1 MGISQGPN
9 SNLDSHLKI
18 AIFHLCKAKKKY
30 ALATDDQKI
39 IKRHILAKN
48 LSSLTLDLRKHTII
62 LVYFLPATTTIEGSS
77 IKDVKKFWGLGL
89 VGVFQISLLVDVR
102 AVYCPCPHIGVN
114 EKLGNL

>member
-62 LVYFLPATTTIEGSS
+62 QVYFLPATTTIGASR
-77 IKDVKKFWGLGL
+77 KDVKNFSDKVIKGQL
-89 VGVFQISLLVDVR
+89 ISKQD
-102 AVYCPCPHIGVN
+102 CPAITSP
-114 EKLGNL
+114 KKQT